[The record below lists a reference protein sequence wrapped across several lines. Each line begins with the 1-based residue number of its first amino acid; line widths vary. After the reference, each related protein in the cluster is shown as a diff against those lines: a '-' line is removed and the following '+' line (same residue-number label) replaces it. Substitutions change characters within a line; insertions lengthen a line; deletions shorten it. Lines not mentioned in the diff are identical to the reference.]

1 MADTVTVREV
11 IGEHSSNWNKTAARI
26 TMGHPGARSLAEL
39 VNITRELLVAVTVK
53 AILAITDT
61 YFYLQYPTIK

>member
-1 MADTVTVREV
+1 MDIHGIVMVDIT
-11 IGEHSSNWNKTAARI
+11 G

-53 AILAITDT
+53 AILAVTYT
-61 YFYLQYPTIK
+61 YFYHLLPTISYN